1 MHSVTGMEQAGYQ
14 DGARIRKL
22 RKRQL
27 YGLEEFADVI
37 GITRQHLSNIENN
50 RRPISMTIAVQIA
63 AELHVSVSDLL
74 NKRLMP
80 TASRAPVSDFDD
92 EPEQVAA

>member
-1 MHSVTGMEQAGYQ
+1 MEQAGYQ
-14 DGARIRKL
+14 DGARIRRM

-50 RRPISMTIAVQIA
+50 RRPISLTIAVKVA

-74 NKRLMP
+74 NKSLLP
-80 TASRAPVSDFDD
+80 AASRAPVSDFDD
-92 EPEQVAA
+92 QPVAA